1 MMRKLMQIME
11 SEMLDE
17 AGAGPARIAQHIKD
31 GEMFFMIS
39 AMRQNLSKQE
49 NEKRTQVLKNKL
61 AAMPG
66 CSFIETTGEYQE
78 IGQEEPGVEKSFF
91 VLPRS
96 KNTGEMKF
104 FDFAKKMMNIFDQ
117 DSILIGAGNKVSLI
131 TNDGETIALG
141 SNLTFDPSVIKN
153 LGGFSKIKG
162 RKFSFADQGEA
173 PTGIPYGMDSKK
185 TA

>member
-1 MMRKLMQIME
+1 MQIME

-117 DSILIGAGNKVSLI
+117 DSMLI